1 MSATT
6 PQAPTKLQLLELL
19 AAIGT
24 AQWRDFAAAAA
35 RYGLTST
42 QARVLAQL
50 DGPVPMRGLATLLVC
65 DASNV
70 TGIVDRLEGRALV
83 RREPDPADRRV
94 KNVVA
99 TDEGR
104 EIIRRVRE
112 EMQAT
117 HGALDTLDEAESATL
132 YALLEGC
139 AGPWRR
145 TPRAPSDR
153 GVAGS
158 PGRSDFRRGRVER
171 RREPVQPRLQV
182 ADLGQLEPGGRGDPP
197 GHLHRA
203 GAQRDPRR

>member
-6 PQAPTKLQLLELL
+6 PETPTKLQLMELL

-35 RYGLTST
+35 HHGLTST
-42 QARVLAQL
+42 QAKVLAQL
-50 DGPVPMRGLATLLVC
+50 NSPLPMRALATLLVC

-70 TGIVDRLEGRALV
+70 TGIIDRLEARSLV

-104 EIIRRVRE
+104 DVIRRVRE

-117 HGALDTLDEAESATL
+117 SGALDTLDAEESATL
-132 YALLEGC
+132 HTLL
-139 AGPWRR
+139 ARLR
-145 TPRAPSDR
+145 
-153 GVAGS
+153 
-158 PGRSDFRRGRVER
+158 PGMEKN
-171 RREPVQPRLQV
+171 
-182 ADLGQLEPGGRGDPP
+182 A
-197 GHLHRA
+197 
-203 GAQRDPRR
+203 